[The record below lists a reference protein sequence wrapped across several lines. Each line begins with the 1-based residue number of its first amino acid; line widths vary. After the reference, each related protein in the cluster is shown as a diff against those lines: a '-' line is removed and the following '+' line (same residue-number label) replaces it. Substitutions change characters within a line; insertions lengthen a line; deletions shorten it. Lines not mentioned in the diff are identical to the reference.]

1 MQVLRVVQSAL
12 IDAAL
17 VILAYLMAYSIRI
30 ITAPDAISE
39 SGLFIAFAIF
49 VNISSLY
56 LYGVY
61 RRIWSRTSGHGIT
74 LLFQAGFVS
83 SVLLV
88 ALDLLITPR
97 PVPLSVVV
105 VAQILSFGGHVVVR
119 YRSRLIPAAL
129 WRWRAIW
136 SGEFPAQT
144 QREKVL
150 IIGAG
155 ESGQM
160 TAMRLLHHS
169 HNKLYEVVGFVDDAR
184 EKQGLYVEG
193 RPVLGP
199 RSAIPRLVDEYQV
212 DLIVMSIH
220 NIKGADFRE
229 VLQYCE
235 QTKARIKVVP
245 DMMALLDGTR
255 SSELLRDVRP
265 EDLIGRSPI
274 TRHESVD
281 LTPVTNKVVLVTGA
295 AGSIGSE
302 ISRQMVTYSPRR
314 VYLLDNNESDLHD
327 LCIELKH
334 RHPDVEIQPVLA
346 DITYLPGLQ
355 QLFEREVP
363 QIIFH
368 AAAYKHVPMM
378 EDYPGEAL
386 RVNVGGTRN
395 LALLARDKGVERF
408 VLISTDKAVNPS
420 SVMGASKRI
429 CELLILALAE
439 ANNHQTCYTA
449 VRFGNVLG
457 SRGSVVPTF
466 KRQIEQGGPVTITH
480 PEMTRYFMSIS
491 EASNLVI
498 HAACLTQG
506 QDIFVLR
513 MGEVVLIQDIAER
526 MIRLRGL
533 RPHID
538 VPIRYTGVRPGE
550 KMHENLFDDG
560 EEPEATVH
568 PHIMKVSSPTN
579 GHSPADIL
587 ERVKTLVDNLATSP
601 QPVLDDF
608 WNMAHPTI

>member
-302 ISRQMVTYSPRR
+302 ISRQMVTY
-314 VYLLDNNESDLHD
+314 
-327 LCIELKH
+327 
-334 RHPDVEIQPVLA
+334 
-346 DITYLPGLQ
+346 
-355 QLFEREVP
+355 
-363 QIIFH
+363 
-368 AAAYKHVPMM
+368 
-378 EDYPGEAL
+378 
-386 RVNVGGTRN
+386 
-395 LALLARDKGVERF
+395 
-408 VLISTDKAVNPS
+408 
-420 SVMGASKRI
+420 
-429 CELLILALAE
+429 
-439 ANNHQTCYTA
+439 
-449 VRFGNVLG
+449 
-457 SRGSVVPTF
+457 
-466 KRQIEQGGPVTITH
+466 
-480 PEMTRYFMSIS
+480 
-491 EASNLVI
+491 
-498 HAACLTQG
+498 
-506 QDIFVLR
+506 
-513 MGEVVLIQDIAER
+513 
-526 MIRLRGL
+526 
-533 RPHID
+533 
-538 VPIRYTGVRPGE
+538 
-550 KMHENLFDDG
+550 
-560 EEPEATVH
+560 
-568 PHIMKVSSPTN
+568 
-579 GHSPADIL
+579 
-587 ERVKTLVDNLATSP
+587 
-601 QPVLDDF
+601 
-608 WNMAHPTI
+608 